1 MRLSTA
7 IAALLLAMTCGGA
20 VAATATPA
28 DRAFVAKV
36 SVGGMFEV
44 EAGEL
49 AEGRA
54 SAQDV
59 KDFAV
64 MEVHDH
70 TLVGAKL
77 KAIATAE
84 GVVLPMRL
92 NADFQGQLDQLRTLR
107 GPAFDAQY
115 MSDMAMLHPMDGAAF
130 ATEATDGGSDAFRAF
145 GAETHLIVERHI
157 GAIEA
162 APPPVK

>member
-1 MRLSTA
+1 M
-7 IAALLLAMTCGGA
+7 
-20 VAATATPA
+20 
-28 DRAFVAKV
+28 
-36 SVGGMFEV
+36 SVGGKFEV
-44 EAGEL
+44 EAGAL

-70 TLVGAKL
+70 TLVGARL

-84 GVVLPMRL
+84 GIVMPTHL
-92 NADFQGQLDQLRTLR
+92 NAEFQGQLDQLRTLH

-115 MSDMAMLHPMDGAAF
+115 MSDMAMLHPKDGAAF
-130 ATEATDGGSDAFRAF
+130 AMEATDGGGAAFRAF
-145 GAETHLIVERHI
+145 GAETPPDRPASYRRHRGRSAAGEI
-157 GAIEA
+157 GSVW
-162 APPPVK
+162 AP